1 MYMLMDFNLNVPE
14 LSFSISLVELP
25 IILVF
30 YTLSSY
36 ESNSVRNGSHLWNIA
51 ASRISSLISTRR
63 WSLYKLVG
71 IVCLWLQYVNAYENL
86 LILVGYPVD
95 DIMKRSY
102 VKMFEDDIFAIA
114 VKKQWRS
121 VSEIEKKLP
130 AEAIAWARRIARYR
144 AVLSIQQTK
153 NCSNKLL
160 VTSRFKFFS
169 RALILLKLIWSVIC
183 RTFNSLISLL
193 LHIFFAD
200 HPQIDE
206 QFGVVSEDFCAQSC
220 FSVSMGIISIFISP
234 VNKVQ
239 SLVGGDP
246 ISDVGSSSSDLFSF
260 CVSIDGFVL
269 MYTENIFEQCFSIS
283 CGPLTVTSSSPTDN
297 GEL

>member
-1 MYMLMDFNLNVPE
+1 MHDIHLLVQFPVSNDSFGCLCETKELNAKSLYAEGRCFLGGLISSLFAPSKESSFSLDLKGFQIGLKRRDHISCPILLLDLFTRLKLKDLQLMDFNLNVPE
-14 LSFSISLVELP
+14 LSFSISPVELP

-95 DIMKRSY
+95 DIMKRSS
-102 VKMFEDDIFAIA
+102 VKMSEDDIFAIA

-130 AEAIAWARRIARYR
+130 AEAI
-144 AVLSIQQTK
+144 
-153 NCSNKLL
+153 
-160 VTSRFKFFS
+160 
-169 RALILLKLIWSVIC
+169 
-183 RTFNSLISLL
+183 
-193 LHIFFAD
+193 
-200 HPQIDE
+200 
-206 QFGVVSEDFCAQSC
+206 
-220 FSVSMGIISIFISP
+220 
-234 VNKVQ
+234 
-239 SLVGGDP
+239 VGGDP

-283 CGPLTVTSSSPTDN
+283 CGPLTVTSSSPTDDGSKN
-297 GEL
+297 NNSYLKEAC